1 MEGHGQVQAGLA
13 AQGGQDGVGPLHLDD
28 LGHRGDIQRLDIHVV
43 GNVLVRHDGGGVR
56 VDQDHLD
63 ALFLQGAAGLGAGIV
78 KLGGLADDDGAGAQ
92 DQDLFDIRI
101 LRHYWSPPIDAIK
114 RSNRYSVS
122 WGPGL
127 ASGWNWVVK
136 QLGRL

>member
-1 MEGHGQVQAGLA
+1 MHGDFLEAGL
-13 AQGGQDGVGPLHLDD
+13 
-28 LGHRGDIQRLDIHVV
+28 
-43 GNVLVRHDGGGVR
+43 
-56 VDQDHLD
+56 VDRIY
-63 ALFLQGAAGLGAGIV
+63 AFIAP
-78 KLGGLADDDGAGAQ
+78 KLIGGLADDDGAGAQ